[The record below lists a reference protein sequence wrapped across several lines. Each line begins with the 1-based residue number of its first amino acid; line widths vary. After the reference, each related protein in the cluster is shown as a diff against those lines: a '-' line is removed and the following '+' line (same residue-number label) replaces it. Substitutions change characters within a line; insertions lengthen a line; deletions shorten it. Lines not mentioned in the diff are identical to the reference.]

1 MDAARK
7 RALRRYSPELRTGF
21 IVNNLLP
28 DLHCDAGGF
37 LTDVESLKISSKS
50 CNVSQVDELIV
61 ILLTKE
67 NRDFDSFCRVLK
79 KGGCVRWSEKL
90 NQSVSPTKQGMIL
103 TL

>member
-1 MDAARK
+1 MDDARK
-7 RALRRYSPELRTGF
+7 RALREHHSDLRTG
-21 IVNNLLP
+21 IRVNNLLP

-37 LTDVESLKISSKS
+37 LTDVESPTISSKS

-79 KGGCVRWSEKL
+79 KGGYSGWSERL
-90 NQSVSPTKQGMIL
+90 NHSARQGRL
-103 TL
+103 ANC